1 MSLNHVILIGRL
13 VADPELRSTN
23 SGVSVSSFTIAVD
36 RRFKNQQGER
46 ETDFIDIVAWRK
58 TADLVSQYCT
68 KGMKV
73 AVEGSLQ
80 VRSYEAKD
88 GSKRKAYEI
97 VADNVQFLDR
107 GGQSGARNASSDA
120 PPPDDSSAPPPPG
133 MGGDENDDLPF

>member
-1 MSLNHVILIGRL
+1 MSLNHVVLIGRL
-13 VADPELRSTN
+13 VADPELRTTS
-23 SGVSVSSFTIAVD
+23 SGISVTSFTIAVD

-73 AVEGSLQ
+73 AVDGSLQ

-97 VADNVQFLDR
+97 VAENVQFLDR
-107 GGQSGARNASSDA
+107 GGQSGTRSASSDV
-120 PPPDDSSAPPPPG
+120 PPPDDAPPPPG
-133 MGGDENDDLPF
+133 MGGDEDDDLPF